1 METSFIVNLLEIAST
16 DENIDD
22 FVNFCD
28 AVHEKTGC
36 TQERCNSGSLVKERD
51 WFSEDPKSI
60 SFRETVHYLFSV
72 EKKDILFFLLAL
84 LVFILNN
91 YDT

>member
-51 WFSEDPKSI
+51 
-60 SFRETVHYLFSV
+60 
-72 EKKDILFFLLAL
+72 
-84 LVFILNN
+84 
-91 YDT
+91 

>member
-1 METSFIVNLLEIAST
+1 METSFIANLLEIALT

-36 TQERCNSGSLVKERD
+36 TQQRCNSRSLVKERD
-51 WFSEDPKSI
+51 WFNEDPKSI

-72 EKKDILFFLLAL
+72 EKKTSYFF
-84 LVFILNN
+84 
-91 YDT
+91 Y

>member
-1 METSFIVNLLEIAST
+1 METFFVVNLLEIASA

-36 TQERCNSGSLVKERD
+36 TQERCNSGSLVKERVGLVKTPSQ
-51 WFSEDPKSI
+51 F
-60 SFRETVHYLFSV
+60 HL
-72 EKKDILFFLLAL
+72 EKQFTTFFLWKQRHPIF
-84 LVFILNN
+84 FIDFASI
-91 YDT
+91 YFK